1 MMWTLL
7 LMVIKNKFNEIQ
19 ILFKKC
25 LATGSYGNHNQVGL
39 GGLPAIGEAG
49 LASEGESLLYTIP
62 DILTLRDKFASG
74 DRENPR

>member
-1 MMWTLL
+1 
-7 LMVIKNKFNEIQ
+7 MVINLMKLFNEIQ

>member
-39 GGLPAIGEAG
+39 GGLPAIGEAE

>member
-1 MMWTLL
+1 MKFKFYL
-7 LMVIKNKFNEIQ
+7 KN
-19 ILFKKC
+19 C

-49 LASEGESLLYTIP
+49 LASEGESLYYTIP

>member
-1 MMWTLL
+1 MDI
-7 LMVIKNKFNEIQ
+7 VVDGNKFNEIE